1 MIRRVRAGWSPLVA
15 TFTILALPPRFLSR
29 YGSVTRSSSNVN
41 HGPTRMTVSTDMLAG
56 GDEMIQLRHR
66 IHAHPV
72 LTKHSCDAI
81 VFALQRIVSRNVV
94 PLDMA

>member
-1 MIRRVRAGWSPLVA
+1 
-15 TFTILALPPRFLSR
+15 
-29 YGSVTRSSSNVN
+29 
-41 HGPTRMTVSTDMLAG
+41 MTVSTDMLAG

-81 VFALQRIVSRNVV
+81 VFALQRIVSRNVA

>member
-1 MIRRVRAGWSPLVA
+1 
-15 TFTILALPPRFLSR
+15 
-29 YGSVTRSSSNVN
+29 
-41 HGPTRMTVSTDMLAG
+41 MTVSTDMLAS

-72 LTKHSCDAI
+72 LTKHSSDAI
-81 VFALQRIVSRNVV
+81 VFALQRIVSRNVA